1 MGKRIREFTEHAPE
15 GLWHG
20 LNTFPYGI
28 KRHQSALQF
37 RLLPL
42 GNIKASMELSGPSI
56 PERDRLRPRG
66 GAAIHSVHELGAG
79 LRAARKSL
87 GLTQADLALAAGVG
101 LRFVVELEAGK
112 STVQLGLAMR
122 VIDTLGKSL
131 LLSEGSDGQ

>member
-1 MGKRIREFTEHAPE
+1 
-15 GLWHG
+15 
-20 LNTFPYGI
+20 
-28 KRHQSALQF
+28 
-37 RLLPL
+37 
-42 GNIKASMELSGPSI
+42 MELSGPSI
-56 PERDRLRPRG
+56 RERDRPRPRR

-112 STVQLGLAMR
+112 STVQLGLALR